1 MARQASAPETGPAS
15 GAAKHGAASAATA
28 APPGRDV
35 EQQRQVGP
43 EKAHSE
49 KELVREMEKVAAMLD
64 LHQDWTVRMHA
75 MQRLEA
81 LVLGGAHQYG
91 AFQGQLKL
99 LIGPLRS
106 QLEDRRS
113 SIVRQV
119 ACHLLN
125 SLAATLQFDFEAC
138 AEALLPALL
147 KIVVITV
154 QVIAESSD
162 SCIRKLLYHC
172 QLHRALPN
180 LLEHAMHNRSSILRA
195 RCSDYCLL
203 VLEQWSNTPEV
214 QRAADLYGSMI
225 LCCIVDAVSEVRLSA
240 RQCFHLY
247 ARIWPVQSR
256 HLFAKMD
263 QGARK
268 LVLDQASRQMYSSQA
283 SPVSHGGRQT
293 QASQPAGFL
302 NLCASPGPS
311 FKRNLTKD
319 LAAAGRT
326 NVESTITPSAAAIHR
341 QAEGSAQERSSWN
354 SISQL
359 DKRPGLSSGVK
370 GKASSKSWH
379 HRRDIQI
386 LQQCVRKD
394 EDVDMLELP
403 LQVPLA
409 SNSFPH
415 APATT
420 TGHRRLQVGG
430 SLRVQREPAIPFHD
444 LGSASQSLGEP
455 SLSTPTLPVGKVDG
469 LPTVSVLHH
478 SAATLEGS
486 SSHSFGRSRVDMS
499 VTEALRI
506 AQVGAGPKRVL
517 VRLSPDTASTAP
529 ALEADRYAAPAG
541 KGASGEALNNMGNG
555 RGARRVLRPLTPLA
569 LEPPRSPRSAS
580 SKAGRPPTFA
590 LSQLTNVDES
600 STLSKE
606 DSVHGIST
614 NAKDDKMKAHQEDR
628 TVLLTALD
636 ASLQPGSSWIARVK
650 LFDLIRSKF
659 EGTPQEFQELS
670 ELVVRSYEE
679 HLPDQHHK
687 VAQAGLASLAV
698 VMPAIPSVFE
708 TRLCQIVSIVLC
720 KLVDAKEQT
729 RQLASFVLQVAE
741 STYGVLL
748 LLPAMIKTWDT
759 SRSPKLRTALLKYG
773 SGVMERTWLNHPGD
787 PALENLSKL
796 WYLRMGLVLCD
807 RISSVKQAAVEA
819 MTAAFVRSMPS
830 ALVLANISNALPPNE
845 QAALQEILVQ
855 ISLRHDPP
863 NTAMQC
869 LDHPEVSPDMPPTSP
884 EAAQVLEDATADA
897 ESHAS
902 WSDHFLRSDNCH
914 HSPESLTRAMDA
926 GEAASDALQDR
937 ETAESEAQEC
947 EAGTYFEANQ
957 HPEHHDCGLN
967 KTFPSSQIRQPDCE
981 LPPSMGCAASP
992 QLERET
998 SKCQGACAS
1007 AHNTPAGCGRD
1018 LDDTGSSS
1026 RGDPL
1031 EVKQA
1036 ALSCGTADGHERL
1049 HKLAQHLMRHNR
1061 EGGEAAQDLAWCL
1074 SNLQAGVTVITNE
1087 EMERFQVAILK
1098 LLECQDNMIQ
1108 EFSLLLMQKLQLRH
1122 LHQPCHAVKVHL
1134 LRRILACSGSEDCRV
1149 GEAAAECLDLI
1160 LSQRTPGFEQ
1170 LLAAA
1175 VSLLLGPKASTLAS
1189 SLDFLHRAML
1199 LASRDELQPHL
1210 LSILPAL
1217 ITASGCAS
1225 AAARRSAVLCLGCGG
1240 NGGAMLE
1247 DKRHTKDAVQAPMG
1261 PSRASLITADTLHD
1275 KTTLWLTDLDIKDE
1289 AWQPLCGGATCS
1301 FSGKAAWQ
1309 LTLPLHEPCAL
1320 DAVAKNMHQ
1329 GGDQ

>member
-1 MARQASAPETGPAS
+1 MARQAGAPETGPAS

-35 EQQRQVGP
+35 EPQRPVEP
-43 EKAHSE
+43 EKVHSE
-49 KELVREMEKVAAMLD
+49 RELVQDMEKVAAMLD

-81 LVLGGAHQYG
+81 LLLGGAHQYG
-91 AFQGQLKL
+91 AFQGQLKQ

-125 SLAATLQFDFEAC
+125 CLAATLRFDFEAC

-162 SCIRKLLYHC
+162 SCIRKLLYYC

-283 SPVSHGGRQT
+283 SPVLHGGRQT
-293 QASQPAGFL
+293 QASQPAGLL
-302 NLCASPGPS
+302 NSCASPGPS
-311 FKRNLTKD
+311 FKRNLNKD

-326 NVESTITPSAAAIHR
+326 NVESTITPSAAAIHK

-370 GKASSKSWH
+370 GKPSSKSWH

-386 LQQCVRKD
+386 LQQCVREH
-394 EDVDMLELP
+394 EDVNMLELP
-403 LQVPLA
+403 LQVPLT
-409 SNSFPH
+409 SNAYPQ

-430 SLRVQREPAIPFHD
+430 SLRVQREPAIPFQD
-444 LGSASQSLGEP
+444 LGSALQSLGEQ
-455 SLSTPTLPVGKVDG
+455 SLSTTPSLPVGKVDG
-469 LPTVSVLHH
+469 LPTVSVLQH

-486 SSHSFGRSRVDMS
+486 SSHSFGSSRVDMS

-517 VRLSPDTASTAP
+517 VRLSPDTASIAP

-541 KGASGEALNNMGNG
+541 KGASGESLNNMGNG
-555 RGARRVLRPLTPLA
+555 RGARRVLKPLTPLA
-569 LEPPRSPRSAS
+569 LEPPCSPRSAT
-580 SKAGRPPTFA
+580 SKAGRPPTTFA
-590 LSQLTNVDES
+590 LGQLTNVDKS
-600 STLSKE
+600 STHSKE
-606 DSVHGIST
+606 GLVLGLLT
-614 NAKDDKMKAHQEDR
+614 NANDEKMKDHQEDR
-628 TVLLTALD
+628 TVLLTALE
-636 ASLQPGSSWIARVK
+636 ASLQPGSSWIVRVK

-659 EGTPQEFQELS
+659 EDTPHGIQEVLQLS

-687 VAQAGLASLAV
+687 VVQAGLASLAF
-698 VMPAIPSVFE
+698 VMPAVPSVFE
-708 TRLCQIVSIVLC
+708 PRLCQIVAIVLC
-720 KLVDAKEQT
+720 KSMDAKEQT

-741 STYGVLL
+741 KTYGALL

-773 SGVMERTWLNHPGD
+773 SGVMERTWLKQSGD
-787 PALENLSKL
+787 PALEYLSKM
-796 WYLRMGLVLCD
+796 WYLRMGVVLCD
-807 RISSVKQAAVEA
+807 KICSVRQAAVEA
-819 MTAAFVRSMPS
+819 MTAAFARSMPT
-830 ALVLANISNALPPNE
+830 ALVLANISNALPPKEQVLYLFLNYCDLVSLLLLQVKVGMSIISLSHFFAISSS
-845 QAALQEILVQ
+845 QAALQQILVQ
-855 ISLRHDPP
+855 TSLRHHPP
-863 NTAMQC
+863 RYAMQC
-869 LDHPEVSPDMPPTSP
+869 LDHPKVSPHMPPTSP
-884 EAAQVLEDATADA
+884 EAAQVLGDETVDAPF
-897 ESHAS
+897 HAP
-902 WSDHFLRSDNCH
+902 WSEHSLRSDTSH
-914 HSPESLTRAMDA
+914 RSPESLIEVITA
-926 GEAASDALQDR
+926 GEAAGDLLQHREKADA
-937 ETAESEAQEC
+937 EAQEC
-947 EAGTYFEANQ
+947 EAESHLEANQ
-957 HPEHHDCGLN
+957 HPEHHDCGLK
-967 KTFPSSQIRQPDCE
+967 KTFPSSQISQPDCE
-981 LPPSMGCAASP
+981 LPPSIGRAASP
-992 QLERET
+992 QLEVET
-998 SKCQGACAS
+998 SKCQSAS
-1007 AHNTPAGCGRD
+1007 VSAYDAPAGCGRD

-1026 RGDPL
+1026 RGNPL
-1031 EVKQA
+1031 QVNQA

-1049 HKLAQHLMRHNR
+1049 HKLAQHLMQYPRV
-1061 EGGEAAQDLAWCL
+1061 GGEAAQDLAWCL
-1074 SNLQAGVTVITNE
+1074 SNLQAGTRVITNE
-1087 EMERFQVAILK
+1087 EMERFHGAMVK
-1098 LLECQDNMIQ
+1098 LLEYQDNVIQ

-1122 LHQPCHAVKVHL
+1122 LDQPCPAVKVPL
-1134 LRRILACSGSEDCRV
+1134 LQRILTCSGSEDCGV
-1149 GEAAAECLDLI
+1149 GEAAVECLALI
-1160 LSQRTPGFEQ
+1160 LSQRTPGLEQ
-1170 LLAAA
+1170 LLTAA
-1175 VSLLLGPKASTLAS
+1175 VSLPLGPKASNFAS
-1189 SLDFLHRAML
+1189 SLDFLHRALL
-1199 LASRDELQPHL
+1199 LASKDELQPHL
-1210 LSILPAL
+1210 ASILPAL

-1225 AAARRSAVLCLGCGG
+1225 AAARRSAVLCLGGGG

-1247 DKRHTKDAVQAPMG
+1247 H
-1261 PSRASLITADTLHD
+1261 
-1275 KTTLWLTDLDIKDE
+1275 
-1289 AWQPLCGGATCS
+1289 
-1301 FSGKAAWQ
+1301 
-1309 LTLPLHEPCAL
+1309 
-1320 DAVAKNMHQ
+1320 
-1329 GGDQ
+1329 

>member
-1 MARQASAPETGPAS
+1 MARQAGAPETAPAS
-15 GAAKHGAASAATA
+15 GAAKHGAASSAAA

-35 EQQRQVGP
+35 EQQRPVEP
-43 EKAHSE
+43 EKVHSE
-49 KELVREMEKVAAMLD
+49 RELVREMEKVAAMLD

-91 AFQGQLKL
+91 AFQGQLKQL
-99 LIGPLRS
+99 TGPLRS

-113 SIVRQV
+113 SIVRQ

-125 SLAATLQFDFEAC
+125 CLAATLQFDFEAC

-180 LLEHAMHNRSSILRA
+180 LLDHAMHNRSSILRA

-283 SPVSHGGRQT
+283 SPVSHSGRQT
-293 QASQPAGFL
+293 QASQPAGL
-302 NLCASPGPS
+302 LTSCSSPGPS

-326 NVESTITPSAAAIHR
+326 NEESTITPSAAAMLK
-341 QAEGSAQERSSWN
+341 QAEGLAQERSSWN
-354 SISQL
+354 SISHL
-359 DKRPGLSSGVK
+359 DRRPALSSGVK
-370 GKASSKSWH
+370 GKPSSKSWH
-379 HRRDIQI
+379 RRRDIQI
-386 LQQCVRKD
+386 LQQCVREH
-394 EDVDMLELP
+394 EDVDLLEVP
-403 LQVPLA
+403 LQVPLT
-409 SNSFPH
+409 SNSYTH

-430 SLRVQREPAIPFHD
+430 SLRVQREPAMPIHD
-444 LGSASQSLGEP
+444 LGSVSQSLGEP
-455 SLSTPTLPVGKVDG
+455 SLSTPSLPVGKVDFR
-469 LPTVSVLHH
+469 PTVSAQQHG
-478 SAATLEGS
+478 AATLEGS
-486 SSHSFGRSRVDMS
+486 SSHGFGSSRVDMS

-506 AQVGAGPKRVL
+506 AQVGAGPRRVL

-529 ALEADRYAAPAG
+529 ALEADRYTASAG

-555 RGARRVLRPLTPLA
+555 RGARRVLKPLTPLA

-590 LSQLTNVDES
+590 LGQLTNVDKS
-600 STLSKE
+600 STHSKE
-606 DSVHGIST
+606 VLVPGLLT
-614 NAKDDKMKAHQEDR
+614 NAKDEKMKDHQEDR
-628 TVLLTALD
+628 TVLLTALE

-659 EGTPQEFQELS
+659 VDTPHEIQEVLQLS

-687 VAQAGLASLAV
+687 VAQSGLASLAV

-708 TRLCQIVSIVLC
+708 PRLCQIASIVLC

-741 STYGVLL
+741 ETYGALL

-773 SGVMERTWLNHPGD
+773 SGVMERTWLKQSGD
-787 PALENLSKL
+787 PALENVSKM

-807 RISSVKQAAVEA
+807 KICSVKQAAVEA
-819 MTAAFVRSMPS
+819 MTAAFVRSMPT
-830 ALVLANISNALPPNE
+830 ALVLANISNALPPKE
-845 QAALQEILVQ
+845 QVF
-855 ISLRHDPP
+855 SLFP
-863 NTAMQC
+863 NLLYTC
-869 LDHPEVSPDMPPTSP
+869 Y
-884 EAAQVLEDATADA
+884 
-897 ESHAS
+897 
-902 WSDHFLRSDNCH
+902 
-914 HSPESLTRAMDA
+914 PESLIEVMDA
-926 GEAASDALQDR
+926 GEAASDVLQDR
-937 ETAESEAQEC
+937 EKADAEAQE
-947 EAGTYFEANQ
+947 
-957 HPEHHDCGLN
+957 
-967 KTFPSSQIRQPDCE
+967 S
-981 LPPSMGCAASP
+981 
-992 QLERET
+992 
-998 SKCQGACAS
+998 
-1007 AHNTPAGCGRD
+1007 GCGRD

-1026 RGDPL
+1026 RGNPL
-1031 EVKQA
+1031 EVNQA
-1036 ALSCGTADGHERL
+1036 ALQCGTADGHKRL
-1049 HKLAQHLMRHNR
+1049 QKLAQHLMQYPRV
-1061 EGGEAAQDLAWCL
+1061 GGEAAQDLAWCL
-1074 SNLQAGVTVITNE
+1074 SNLQAGTRVITNE
-1087 EMERFQVAILK
+1087 EMERFQEAMVK
-1098 LLECQDNMIQ
+1098 LLEYQDNMIK

-1122 LHQPCHAVKVHL
+1122 LDQPCHAVKVPL
-1134 LRRILACSGSEDCRV
+1134 LQRILACSGSEDCGV

-1189 SLDFLHRAML
+1189 SLDFLHKAML

-1210 LSILPAL
+1210 SSILPAL
-1217 ITASGCAS
+1217 ITASGSAS
-1225 AAARRSAVLCLGCGG
+1225 AAARRSAVLCLGGG
-1240 NGGAMLE
+1240 SNGGAMQK
-1247 DKRHTKDAVQAPMG
+1247 DQHHTKEDAVCPTQ
-1261 PSRASLITADTLHD
+1261 
-1275 KTTLWLTDLDIKDE
+1275 
-1289 AWQPLCGGATCS
+1289 
-1301 FSGKAAWQ
+1301 
-1309 LTLPLHEPCAL
+1309 
-1320 DAVAKNMHQ
+1320 
-1329 GGDQ
+1329 